1 MADIVSQRNTILLIA
16 DTDALYPAQHI
27 FPSEDLFPK
36 DPGLVTISN
45 IVAGSLKLD
54 EKISEKIPQFGQMFA
69 TKFECKVYL
78 ADNFTNK
85 YIQVYQRNS
94 HTGNYEQIFTGFI
107 DSCKLDKIGT
117 DRTIVAYDHA
127 YIKGQ
132 RNVAPWWNQFWVGR
146 ETATLKEARDSL
158 LNYCQFEFE
167 DVELPNDDLE
177 IVKNVDITSCTMTS
191 MLKMM
196 CEISYC
202 FPHINRYGIMEFI
215 MLNTDPEETKDLSG
229 MYEWSK
235 STFEDFTTSEIEGVQ
250 FYDSGNQLKWTVGG
264 TGNSYPIKKNI
275 FLYDKGTD
283 VLEQLGNDI
292 LNYLQDFTY
301 TPAKVKMIVGDF
313 DLYLGDYV
321 HTEKGNFYVLHNN
334 YSGAQLI
341 EQTIEAKGQENL
353 YAGTP
358 HIDYGEVILNE
369 KIARVI
375 FTVEQFQIEY
385 GNFKNETNAKFTIT
399 DQQIASKVSKGNV
412 SSEISQEAGQITIS
426 SNRLVIN
433 STNFKLS
440 ADGTIQAT
448 NATLSGTVIAGSDN
462 LGTKKKIVIE
472 NGEITGYN
480 QGVQQAKLEIGN
492 GLFNIIGKL
501 ALNGVVGVSGL
512 TSFVKDITFQNTSLG
527 NVLTGFMT
535 AQVVTGLGSLILS
548 GSATASGNIT
558 VSGMVGG
565 QYTTMSGNVSLPV
578 HSNYYVS
585 GSPTTAWFPHSVT
598 QNTLEYV
605 KAVKGD
611 MGAIQSADGLIQ
623 AIS

>member
-16 DTDALYPAQHI
+16 DNDALYPAQHV

-36 DPGLVTISN
+36 DPGLITISN

-54 EKISEKIPQFGQMFA
+54 EKISERIPQFGQMYA

-85 YIQVYQRNS
+85 FIQVYQRNS

-127 YIKGQ
+127 YIKGKI
-132 RNVAPWWNQFWVGR
+132 NVAPWWNQFWAGR
-146 ETATLKEARDSL
+146 ETATLKEARESL
-158 LNYCQFEFE
+158 LLYAKLEYE

-177 IVKNVDITSCTMTS
+177 IVKNVDISSCTMTS
-191 MLKMM
+191 MLKMI

-202 FPHINRYGIMEFI
+202 FPHINRYGVMEFI
-215 MLNTDPEETKDLSG
+215 MLNTDPEETKDLSD

-264 TGNSYPIKKNI
+264 TGNAYPIKKNI
-275 FLYDKGTD
+275 FLYDKGTE
-283 VLEQLGNDI
+283 VLQQLGTDI

-313 DLYLGDYV
+313 ELYLGDYV

-353 YAGTP
+353 YSGTP
-358 HIDYGEVILNE
+358 HIDYGELVLNE

-375 FTVEQFQIEY
+375 FTVEQFLIEY

-399 DQQIASKVSKGNV
+399 DQQIATKVSKGNV

-440 ADGTIQAT
+440 ADGTIEAT

-472 NGEITGYN
+472 DGEITGYN
-480 QGVQQAKLEIGN
+480 EGVQQAKLEIGN
-492 GLFNIIGKL
+492 GLFNIVGKL
-501 ALNGVVGVSGL
+501 ALNGVVGVSGS
-512 TSFVKDITFQNTSLG
+512 TSFVKDVLFQNESLG
-527 NVLTGFMT
+527 NVLTGFQT
-535 AQVVTGLGSLILS
+535 TQVISGLGSMNLH
-548 GSATASGNIT
+548 GSATASGWISL
-558 VSGMVGG
+558 SGMIGG
-565 QYTTMSGNVSLPV
+565 HYETLSGNISLPV
-578 HSNYYVS
+578 SNNYYIS
-585 GSPTTAWFPHSVT
+585 GSPTTVWVPHSIS
-598 QNTLEYV
+598 QNTLNYV

-623 AIS
+623 SIS

>member
-1 MADIVSQRNTILLIA
+1 MADIISQRHTILLIA
-16 DTDALYPAQHI
+16 DNDALYPANHV

-36 DPGLVTISN
+36 DPGLITISN

-78 ADNFTNK
+78 EDNFTNK
-85 YIQVYQRNS
+85 FIQVYQRNT

-127 YIKGQ
+127 YLKGQ
-132 RNVAPWWNQFWVGR
+132 RNVAPWWTQFWVGR
-146 ETATLKEARDSL
+146 ETATLKEARDSML
-158 LNYCQFEFE
+158 TYCQLEYE

-196 CEISYC
+196 CEINYC
-202 FPHINRYGIMEFI
+202 FPHINRYGVMEFI
-215 MLNTDPEETKDLSG
+215 MLNTDPQETKDLSD

-235 STFEDFTTSEIEGVQ
+235 STFEDFTTSDIEGVQ
-250 FYDSGNQLKWTVGG
+250 FYDSGNQLKWTVGN
-264 TGNSYPIKKNI
+264 TGNAYPIKKNI
-275 FLYDKGTD
+275 FLYDKGTE
-283 VLEQLGNDI
+283 VLEAIGNDI
-292 LNYLQDFTY
+292 LDYLEDFHY
-301 TPAKVKMIVGDF
+301 VPAKVKMIVGDF
-313 DLYLGDYV
+313 DLCLGDYV

-341 EQTIEAKGQENL
+341 EQTIEAKGQEDL

-358 HIDYGEVILNE
+358 HIDYGELILNE

-375 FTVEQFQIEY
+375 FTVEQFLIEY

-399 DQQIASKVSKGNV
+399 DQQIASKVSKGDV

-440 ADGTIQAT
+440 ADGTIEAT

-462 LGTKKKIVIE
+462 LGSKKKIVIE
-472 NGEITGYN
+472 DGEITGYN
-480 QGVQQAKLEIGN
+480 EGVQQAKLEIGN
-492 GLFNIIGKL
+492 GLFNIVGKL
-501 ALNGVVGVSGL
+501 ALNGVVGVSGS
-512 TSFVKDITFQNTSLG
+512 TSFVKDVTFQNESLG
-527 NVLTGFMT
+527 NVLTGFQT
-535 AQVVTGLGSLILS
+535 TQVVTGLGSLNVGGSASAS
-548 GSATASGNIT
+548 GSIT
-558 VSGMVGG
+558 VSGYVSG
-565 QYTTMSGNVSLPV
+565 QYVTMTGSANLPINA
-578 HSNYYVS
+578 NYYVT
-585 GSPTTAWFPHSVT
+585 GSPTTVWVPHTVT
-598 QNTLEYV
+598 QNRLEYV